1 MSPASRKQCDVAG
14 AQYVRLG
21 PSDLNL
27 DFAPLHEVDGAH
39 VVALYPSRRRVRRD
53 FRDVVPGEVNR
64 AQKRRENI
72 PGGYRIR
79 TAGK

>member
-1 MSPASRKQCDVAG
+1 MGPARRKQCDVAR
-14 AQYVRLG
+14 AQHVRLG

-27 DFAPLHEVDGAH
+27 DFASLHEVDSAH
-39 VVALYPSRRRVRRD
+39 VVALYPSRRWVRGG

-72 PGGYRIR
+72 PGGCGIR
-79 TAGK
+79 TVCI